1 MTKKLRIPIFLFLIL
16 MLAVAPAAA
25 QDTIIRYKRT
35 LVPNYINLQYAGNYG
50 AYIFGAG
57 YYLNHKHTLELV
69 AGYGYTS
76 KHKADKRIHSFF
88 VKGIVVPATFDLNKG
103 WMLAPQMGIT
113 ISSQVSGA
121 GNTFIRLPKTFPDG
135 YYAPNA
141 LRFHL
146 NLGVKVRKQLKD
158 YTFIKAIDF
167 YAETTTNDLY
177 MSYLIKSDEVQLRN
191 IFSMAL
197 GINLIMFQ
205 KN

>member
-1 MTKKLRIPIFLFLIL
+1 MTKKLHIPTFLFLIL
-16 MLAVAPAAA
+16 MLAMAPAAA
-25 QDTIIRYKRT
+25 QDTIIRYKRA

-57 YYLNHKHTLELV
+57 YYLNQKHTLELV

-76 KHKADKRIHSFF
+76 KHKADKRIHNVF
-88 VKGIVVPATFDLNKG
+88 VKGIVVPVTFDLNKG
-103 WMLAPQMGIT
+103 WLLAPQMGINL
-113 ISSQVSGA
+113 SRQFAGA
-121 GNTFIRLPKTFPDG
+121 GNTFVLLPRTFPDG

-141 LRFHL
+141 FRVHL
-146 NLGVKVRKQLKD
+146 NLGVRVRKQLKD

-167 YAETTTNDLY
+167 YVETTTNDLY
-177 MSYLIKSDEVQLRN
+177 VSYLIKSREVQFRN

-197 GINLIMFQ
+197 GINLIMFE

>member
-1 MTKKLRIPIFLFLIL
+1 MTKKLHFPIFLVLIM
-16 MLAVAPAAA
+16 MLIMAPAAA
-25 QDTIIRYKRT
+25 QDTIIRFKRALT
-35 LVPNYINLQYAGNYG
+35 PNYINLQYAGNYG
-50 AYIFGAG
+50 AYIAGAG
-57 YYLNHKHTLELV
+57 YYLNHKHTLQLV
-69 AGYGYTS
+69 AGYGYTT
-76 KHKADKRIHSFF
+76 KQKANKRIHNIF
-88 VKGIVVPATFDLNKG
+88 VKGIVVPTTFDLKKG

-113 ISSQVSGA
+113 IIRQFSGA
-121 GNTFIRLPKTFPDG
+121 GNTFVRLPKTFPDG

-177 MSYLIKSDEVQLRN
+177 MTYLLKSKEVQFRN

-197 GINLIMFQ
+197 GINLIMFE